1 MRVNLPVTQK
11 QYTMADGTM
20 LVSTTDVQGRIT
32 HCNRAFAEVSG
43 YAYDE
48 LIQQPHNLIRH
59 PDMPPEAFKDM
70 WSTIGRGR
78 PWSGVVKNRRKNGD
92 HYWVVAH
99 VVPIMKG
106 GKPLGYMS
114 VREKAPPEQI
124 QAAEALYARITQER
138 ESGHHT
144 FKLHAGRVRQLGLR
158 DLSGKLHRFT
168 LTQRLTAGMGV
179 TTAAMLA
186 AIALVPSAPLL
197 AAAGVAVLG
206 MAAVASW
213 FHLSIQR
220 RMDAAEQF
228 ANDLASCNLATAIE
242 EVHPHPLSGLT
253 RALSHIQM
261 NLRAVMGDAREEVA
275 GTTQSIGEIAQG
287 SKDLS
292 DRTEAQASAVQRT
305 AASMEQMAGTV
316 QQTAQTAAQV
326 QHHSLETA
334 SAATLGGEAMGRVG
348 TTIGQIEQA
357 SHKVASFVQIIESL
371 AFQTNILALN
381 AAVEAARAGEQ
392 GRGFAVVASEVRA
405 LARRSGEAATEI
417 RTLIGQSVE
426 QVTHGSRQVADASQ
440 TVTHTVSEVQRMGEM
455 IREISAATAEQ
466 SSGVHDVNAAVAEL
480 DRMTQAN
487 AALVEQTAAAVEVLH
502 RRTEA
507 LRRSV
512 QVFNF

>member
-1 MRVNLPVTQK
+1 MRVNLPVSQK
-11 QYTMADGTM
+11 QYTMADDTM

-32 HCNRAFAEVSG
+32 HCNRAFVEVSG
-43 YAYDE
+43 YGYDE
-48 LIQQPHNLIRH
+48 LIHQPHNLIRH
-59 PDMPPEAFKDM
+59 PDMPAEAFKDM

-92 HYWVVAH
+92 HYWVMAH
-99 VVPIMKG
+99 VVPIMKS
-106 GKPLGYMS
+106 GKPHGYMS
-114 VREKAPPEQI
+114 VREKAGPDQI
-124 QAAEALYARITQER
+124 QAAEALYAQIARER
-138 ESGHHT
+138 ETGHHT
-144 FKLHAGRVRQLGLR
+144 LKLHAGRVRLLGLR
-158 DLSGKLHRFT
+158 DVPAKLHRFS
-168 LTQRLTAGMGV
+168 LSQRLGAGMAMV
-179 TTAAMLA
+179 TGGMLA
-186 AIALVPSAPLL
+186 VAALVPAAPLL
-197 AAAGVAVLG
+197 AAGVTAALGTLG
-206 MAAVASW
+206 MVSW
-213 FHLSIQR
+213 FRQSIQHR
-220 RMDAAEQF
+220 IDLAEQF
-228 ANDLASCNLATAIE
+228 ANDLASCNLATKIE
-242 EVHPHPLSGLT
+242 QVHPHPLSGLT

-261 NLRAVMGDAREEVA
+261 NLRAVMGDARDEVA

-334 SAATLGGEAMGRVG
+334 SAATSGGEAMGRVG
-348 TTIGQIEQA
+348 ATIGQIEQA

-392 GRGFAVVASEVRA
+392 GRGFAVVAGEVRA

-426 QVTHGSRQVADASQ
+426 QVEHGAVQVADASQ
-440 TVTHTVSEVQRMGEM
+440 TVTRTVSEVQRMGEM
-455 IREISAATAEQ
+455 IRKISAATAEQ
-466 SSGVHDVNAAVAEL
+466 SSGVHDVNVAVAEL

-487 AALVEQTAAAVEVLH
+487 AALVEETAAAVEVLH